1 MRRRPNRKRSPS
13 ANETALGRR
22 IGLSKKMGNF
32 FSFRWV
38 CVCWSS
44 FFGSTNG
51 SRVLISRS
59 DATGHLGRRKLHDS
73 GNQAADVSMIIC
85 RRSLVNHFS
94 FTFPTCVCCIDV
106 DCIGARCTANHSIS
120 FLIWLRRHQAAPN
133 GNSIFFSTIYLKLTN
148 ILDMSSRWLAPPL
161 FYLWEKNF
169 VWEEILPVRDVRKA
183 PAVDFSSAE
192 RPLANTGPTFSS
204 RDAAFIKSNEGLAAA
219 GYLNIHE
226 QKVQRSAAEKW
237 PVSVRGAKLSTPSA
251 NQMKFSAG

>member
-1 MRRRPNRKRSPS
+1 M
-13 ANETALGRR
+13 
-22 IGLSKKMGNF
+22 
-32 FSFRWV
+32 
-38 CVCWSS
+38 CWSS

-133 GNSIFFSTIYLKLTN
+133 GNSIFFLNNLLKIDKHSRHVQPMIGSSV
-148 ILDMSSRWLAPPL
+148 ILSLGKIFRLGRNSSGPG
-161 FYLWEKNF
+161 
-169 VWEEILPVRDVRKA
+169 
-183 PAVDFSSAE
+183 
-192 RPLANTGPTFSS
+192 RPEGTGRRFQL
-204 RDAAFIKSNEGLAAA
+204 G
-219 GYLNIHE
+219 
-226 QKVQRSAAEKW
+226 
-237 PVSVRGAKLSTPSA
+237 
-251 NQMKFSAG
+251 

>member
-1 MRRRPNRKRSPS
+1 MTGCNIERSAAWQAIRCADGQIESGHLPLTKQLWGGGLACQRKWGIFSPS
-13 ANETALGRR
+13 GEC
-22 IGLSKKMGNF
+22 
-32 FSFRWV
+32 V
-38 CVCWSS
+38 CVGLP

-148 ILDMSSRWLAPPL
+148 ILDMSSR
-161 FYLWEKNF
+161 
-169 VWEEILPVRDVRKA
+169 
-183 PAVDFSSAE
+183 
-192 RPLANTGPTFSS
+192 
-204 RDAAFIKSNEGLAAA
+204 
-219 GYLNIHE
+219 
-226 QKVQRSAAEKW
+226 
-237 PVSVRGAKLSTPSA
+237 
-251 NQMKFSAG
+251 